1 MSFRASVEKRSAPVL
16 VLLSQK
22 PRWLVPVLS
31 LLLLVGGL
39 ALPPVFGALCLLL
52 LLAFISWLTYLSWP
66 VVVGNARLLRFVTLA
81 LVVFALLS
89 RLREV

>member
-1 MSFRASVEKRSAPVL
+1 MTFRTSVEKRSAPVL
-16 VLLSQK
+16 VLLSQR

-52 LLAFISWLTYLSWP
+52 LLAFIGWLTYLSWP
-66 VVVGNARLLRFVTLA
+66 VVVGNARLLRFVTLG